1 MPCAQSTACRRVL
14 VGVVFVQFTHVPGN
28 ATGFAS
34 QEIFH
39 CVREL
44 RMSEPMS
51 RIRALRKKAA
61 CELVLALRS
70 AFEQCNATR
79 DTKLQ
84 RLIVAG
90 FEMQSGDVL
99 VGAPV

>member
-1 MPCAQSTACRRVL
+1 
-14 VGVVFVQFTHVPGN
+14 
-28 ATGFAS
+28 
-34 QEIFH
+34 
-39 CVREL
+39 
-44 RMSEPMS
+44 MSEPMS

-99 VGAPV
+99 VGAPVAPVEGMSIVHIERRADRPAIEHTDDEQKIIRHDLLQSLE